1 MIGMA
6 AGQDIREFNYIL
18 YQCGVA
24 DPFTRAIKSKGLVVS
39 HSQTAIFFFCTGS
52 RPSTK
57 EKYGLSTRD

>member
-24 DPFTRAIKSKGLVVS
+24 DPFARAIKSKGLLVS
-39 HSQTAIFFFCTGS
+39 HSQTAIFSFVL
-52 RPSTK
+52 TK